1 LTLLVDIETSGA
13 TGLIPSSKLPTIGT
27 TIFTVM
33 SQLAAEQDAINL
45 SQGFPD
51 FAVPEAL
58 IEMLAHY
65 LRAGYNQ
72 YPPMTGVP
80 YLREQIAVK
89 SQRLY
94 GAQVDS
100 DTQVTV
106 TSGATEALNVA
117 IQTVV
122 HPGDE
127 VIVFDPAYDSY
138 EPSVTLCQGLTRH
151 IPLLAPDFAIDWQRL
166 RDTINPKTRMVILN
180 SPHNPT
186 GSVVGEEDLAQLA
199 ELLRGTGIYLLADEV
214 YEHMVFDGACHAS
227 VLGHAELRERAF
239 VVSSF
244 GKTCHATGWKVG
256 YCIAPPALTA
266 EFRKV
271 HQFVTFTTHTPT
283 QWALA
288 EFIDQQPEHYLGLS
302 DFYQAKRDLFLAS
315 MVGSGFSLLPSHGTY
330 FQLADYSG
338 LSDMPDTEFAR
349 FLTVTT
355 KVAAIPVSVFCAV
368 PPATRL
374 VRFCF
379 AKQDD
384 TLRKAAGR
392 LHQVG
397 AQLHGRV

>member
-1 LTLLVDIETSGA
+1 MLVDIETSGA
-13 TGLIPSSKLPTIGT
+13 TGLIPTSKLPTIGT

-51 FAVPEAL
+51 FAVPETL

-89 SQRLY
+89 SQQLY

-100 DTQVTV
+100 NTEVTV

-138 EPSVTLCQGLTRH
+138 EPAVTLCQGLTRH

-166 RDTINPKTRMVILN
+166 RDTISPKTRMVILN

-302 DFYQAKRDLFLAS
+302 DFYQAKRDFFLAQ

-368 PPATRL
+368 PPAMRQ

-384 TLRKAAGR
+384 TLRQAAER
-392 LHQVG
+392 LHQVE

>member
-315 MVGSGFSLLPSHGTY
+315 MVGSGFSLLPSRGTY